1 MTRNSPLTD
10 FCAQDVLA
18 GDAEHS
24 MDTWAPE
31 IIASAPDGVLLVNLE
46 GIILLTNQAMENIS
60 GYSESELVG
69 HPVEILLPAE
79 LRARHKESSR
89 RFGSNPVRRPMGMVK
104 DLCLQHKDGTSVAV
118 DIALSQCVAH
128 GATATIVF
136 VRDIS
141 GIKLLQKQM
150 QFQATRDAL
159 TGMPNRWMLGQHLG
173 HALLQARQNQT
184 QLAVLMIDLD
194 DFKSVKDLHG
204 HSLGD
209 KVLIEASQ
217 RIAESV
223 RPCDTVAR
231 LSGDEFVVLLNGL
244 SMPTEAV
251 AVADTLGYRLEQPCS
266 VEGQKIRLSGS
277 VGIAIYPDD
286 AKDAETLMR
295 CANMAMF
302 RAKAEGGGRYALY
315 SVSMAA
321 RVAERVRIQDRLET
335 AIRTNTLELHYQPQ
349 IDVVTGAIVGVEAL
363 LRWTDEE
370 LGDMPPDRFL
380 SIAEETGLIIP
391 LGNWVLDSACRQAAI
406 WFRAGFPIR
415 VAVNISARQFRQ
427 PDLSEQ
433 VQRRIREA
441 GLPPHLIEL
450 EITES
455 EAMTDPQQTKALLT
469 ELSGLGVAVALDDF
483 GTGHSSLAY
492 IRDFPISRLK
502 IDRSFVQPITQRKT
516 DAALVKAILVLAHIM
531 SLEVVAEGVET
542 QSQLEFLRAHGCNYY
557 QGWLF
562 SKAVSAGEIS
572 AMLQRSQQLL
582 AV

>member
-1 MTRNSPLTD
+1 MSRNSPPI
-10 FCAQDVLA
+10 DVFVKDHMV
-18 GDAEHS
+18 GDAS
-24 MDTWAPE
+24 YPMDSWAPE
-31 IIASAPDGVLLVNLE
+31 IIASAPDGILLVNLD
-46 GIILLTNQAMENIS
+46 GTILLTNKAMENIS
-60 GYSESELVG
+60 GYTESELVG
-69 HPVEILLPAE
+69 HPVEVLLPAE
-79 LRARHKESSR
+79 LHARHKESSR
-89 RFGSNPVRRPMGMVK
+89 RFGRNPVRRPMGMVK
-104 DLCLQHKDGTSVAV
+104 DLCLQHKDGTSIAV

-128 GATATIVF
+128 GATAMIAF

-141 GIKLLQKQM
+141 SIKLLQKQM

-159 TGMPNRWMLGQHLG
+159 TGMPNRWMLGQHLE
-173 HALLQARQNQT
+173 HALLQAKQNQT
-184 QLAVLMIDLD
+184 QLALLMIDLD

-204 HSLGD
+204 HGLGD

-217 RIAESV
+217 RIADSV

-251 AVADTLGYRLEQPCS
+251 AVADTLNHRLEQPCC
-266 VEGQKIRLSGS
+266 VDGQKIRLSGS

-295 CANMAMF
+295 YANMAMY

-335 AIRTNTLELHYQPQ
+335 AIRTNTLQLHYQPQ
-349 IDVVTGAIVGVEAL
+349 IHVMTGDIVGVEAL
-363 LRWTDEE
+363 LRWTDDE
-370 LGDMPPDRFL
+370 LGEMPPDRFL
-380 SIAEETGLIIP
+380 PIAEETGLIIP
-391 LGNWVLDSACRQAAI
+391 LGNWVLDQACQQAAI
-406 WFRAGFPIR
+406 WFQTGFPIR
-415 VAVNISARQFRQ
+415 VAINISARQFRQ
-427 PDLSEQ
+427 PDLSEH

-455 EAMTDPQQTKALLT
+455 EAMTDPQQTKLLLT

-502 IDRSFVQPITQRKT
+502 IDRTFVQPMTQRKT
-516 DAALVKAILVLAHIM
+516 DAALVKAILVLAHM
-531 SLEVVAEGVET
+531 MGLEVVAEGVET
-542 QSQLEFLRAHGCNYY
+542 QDQLELLRAHGCNYY

-562 SKAVSAGEIS
+562 SKAVSAEKIN
-572 AMLQRSQQLL
+572 AMLEQP
-582 AV
+582 